1 MDHYRKEI
9 YKDKSSN
16 RKRKSKQKASFRCRR
31 REMQKVVEKAKKAPL
46 SSYDLHMLTNRE
58 PNFLGIFAS
67 NELETLRIIRPC
79 VSFIV
84 NLDISSEPG
93 SHWIAIRI
101 GRTRVEVFDSLG
113 FTFKLWDKYPQHLIT
128 FLSRYARS
136 HSFFISPILQP
147 PNSFTCGLFCAFYI
161 IYRQNHSFNNCIK
174 KFTRDISSNNF
185 KLFTYMDTLVN

>member
-9 YKDKSSN
+9 NKDQSSN
-16 RKRKSKQKASFRCRR
+16 RKRKSKQKASFRRRR

-46 SSYDLHMLTNRE
+46 SSSDLMILTHRE

-67 NELETLRIIRPC
+67 NELKTLRIIRPS

-113 FTFKLWDKYPQHLIT
+113 FDLKLWDKYPQHLIK

-136 HSFFISPILQP
+136 HSFFISPILQS

-161 IYRQNHSFNNCIK
+161 IYRRTHSFTNCIK
-174 KFTRDISSNNF
+174 KFTRNISSNNL
-185 KLFTYMDTLVN
+185 KLFTYMDTLID